1 MGERERTLTKR
12 QCEED
17 SRGDKHATRSAHRPP
32 RFFMNAQS
40 LQHEPILLDASE
52 TRHAQVRRLAAGSTV
67 VVFDGAG
74 VSHLAKVERIS
85 RRAVELTLL
94 QRLPD
99 RSGESPLDMTL
110 AVALLKA
117 DKLDTVIE
125 KATELGVSRVML
137 FASRY
142 SLGRPSAAR
151 LARWRQIA
159 IAAAKQCERTVI
171 PRIEGPL
178 DLTTVLR
185 EPASCRLLLWEDG
198 DSGQAADLASISLAP
213 TSLTLLVGPEGGF
226 AADEVA
232 AARTSGWL
240 PITLGPRILR
250 AETAAIAATALCQ
263 HLWGDLRSQQPQ
275 TISRLPTPDS

>member
-1 MGERERTLTKR
+1 MASRERAVTKR
-12 QCEED
+12 KCEEV
-17 SRGDKHATRSAHRPP
+17 SRGDEHATPYAHRPP
-32 RFFMNAQS
+32 RFFVDAQT
-40 LQHEPILLDASE
+40 LQREPILLDACE

-67 VVFDGAG
+67 VVFDGVG
-74 VSHLAKVERIS
+74 SSHLAKVERIS

-94 QRLPD
+94 QRLPE

-125 KATELGVSRVML
+125 KATELGVCRVIL

-142 SLGRPSAAR
+142 SLGRPSPAR

-171 PRIEGPL
+171 PRIEGPV
-178 DLTTVLR
+178 DLTAVLR

-198 DSGQAADLASISLAP
+198 DREQATDLASISLAP
-213 TSLTLLVGPEGGF
+213 DRATLLVGPEGGF

-232 AARTSGWL
+232 SARAAGWL
-240 PITLGPRILR
+240 PISLGPRILR
-250 AETAAIAATALCQ
+250 AETAAITAVALCQ
-263 HLWGDLRSQQPQ
+263 HLWGDLRSHQPE
-275 TISRLPTPDS
+275 TTPIPST

>member
-1 MGERERTLTKR
+1 MPSWEWAVTKQQGGKDLCDGEY
-12 QCEED
+12 
-17 SRGDKHATRSAHRPP
+17 ATRPAHRPP
-32 RFFMNAQS
+32 RFFVEAQS
-40 LQHEPILLDASE
+40 LQRDPILLNASE
-52 TRHAQVRRLAAGSTV
+52 TRHAHVRRLTVGTAV

-74 VSHLAKVERIS
+74 ASHLARVERIS
-85 RRAVELTLL
+85 RRTVELTLL

-125 KATELGVSRVML
+125 KATELGVARIML

-178 DLTTVLR
+178 DIAAVLQK
-185 EPASCRLLLWEDG
+185 PAPYRLLLWEDS
-198 DSGQAADLASISLAP
+198 DCKQAADLASISVAP
-213 TSLTLLVGPEGGF
+213 AAVTLLVGPEGGF
-226 AADEVA
+226 APDEVA
-232 AARTSGWL
+232 AARAAGWL
-240 PITLGPRILR
+240 PVTLGPRILR
-250 AETAAIAATALCQ
+250 AETAAITAVALCQ
-263 HLWGDLRSQQPQ
+263 HLWGDLRSRQPKS
-275 TISRLPTPDS
+275 TPTPSN